1 MGFFFNKIDEQQ
13 EYIKGLRDIQL
24 QCNEHELSLDYY
36 HQAYKKI
43 CENAELSDISKTFF
57 ISELKTELFAYNV
70 FLPYFKITSYIILNR
85 ITDFV
90 TNLFK
95 INLDIIPI
103 TFPELYRLLSQ
114 IPQDESK
121 NILQQMN
128 ISMKTMSG
136 AITAIKNKS
145 ESDFIS
151 YMESETNN
159 LCNVCKALKVYEY
172 LYSFN
177 SLINPTSKT
186 SAIENE
192 FETLDKQNADNDIYP
207 ILKTGFSSVNIF
219 ADEEHSNFIP
229 EIGDSMIL
237 ILKDLEMLAEIT
249 PNNYTNDIENVI
261 FEKNFYPDC
270 HLRFTKMIFAWYYRI
285 INLILE
291 PNKLYDIEMQY
302 VNNALYG
309 HEEVKD
315 IVELADRFK
324 RIQDIRDDE
333 IEYYSKIN
341 SLEFVIPDDFFHNKM
356 YITESKEDEWLFSIC
371 LRPTDDNKK
380 KVQALQTFINT
391 IVENGNIEDN
401 FNTKATF
408 LYRMTGRKL
417 PNTKPGV
424 ITWKDEMKNYN
435 CFCYLVKNFEHD
447 FLCQS
452 KGNTRKGLYEKA
464 QGFFGII
471 GNIDNPSAK
480 ANDIQK
486 TKFNIY
492 YEQFKKDM
500 K

>member
-1 MGFFFNKIDEQQ
+1 MGFFLNKIDEKQ

-24 QCNEHELSLDYY
+24 QCNEHELALDYY

-57 ISELKTELFAYNV
+57 ISELKTELFACNV
-70 FLPYFKITSYIILNR
+70 FLPYFKTTSYIILNR
-85 ITDFV
+85 ITDFA

-95 INLDIIPI
+95 INLDITPI

-114 IPQDESK
+114 ISQDESK
-121 NILQQMN
+121 NILRLMN
-128 ISMKTMSG
+128 LSMKTMSG

-159 LCNVCKALKVYEY
+159 LCNVCKALKVYEF

-192 FETLDKQNADNDIYP
+192 FETLDKQNTDDNIYS
-207 ILKTGFSSVNIF
+207 ILKTGFSSFNIF
-219 ADEEHSNFIP
+219 ADKEYIETN
-229 EIGDSMIL
+229 DAL
-237 ILKDLEMLAEIT
+237 VDLVISIFETLEKLVEIT
-249 PNNYTNDIENVI
+249 PDNYTNDIESVI
-261 FEKNFYPDC
+261 LEKNIYPDC
-270 HLRFTKMIFAWYYRI
+270 YLRFTKRIFAWYYRI
-285 INLILE
+285 INQTLDSE
-291 PNKLYDIEMQY
+291 KLSDIEMQY
-302 VNNALYG
+302 VNNVLYG

-315 IVELADRFK
+315 IVEFANRYK
-324 RIQDIRDDE
+324 RIQDIHDDE
-333 IEYYSKIN
+333 IEYYSIIN
-341 SLEFVIPDDFFHNKM
+341 NLEFVIPDDFFYNKM
-356 YITESKEDEWLFSIC
+356 YTTESKEDEWLFSIY
-371 LRPTDDNKK
+371 LRPTDNNKK

-391 IVENGNIEDN
+391 IAENGYIEDN
-401 FNTKATF
+401 FHTKATF

-424 ITWKDEMKNYN
+424 ITWNDEMKNYN

-447 FLCQS
+447 FLCQP

-471 GNIDNPSAK
+471 GNIENPSAK

-486 TKFNIY
+486 TKFIIY

-500 K
+500 

>member
-1 MGFFFNKIDEQQ
+1 MEFVFSKINEQQ
-13 EYIKGLRDIQL
+13 EYIKGLRDI

-36 HQAYKKI
+36 HQEYNKI
-43 CENAELSDISKTFF
+43 CENTGLSDISKTFF
-57 ISELKTELFAYNV
+57 LSELKSDFFTYNV
-70 FLPYFKITSYIILNR
+70 FLPYIKITFYILLNR
-85 ITDFV
+85 ITDFG
-90 TNLFK
+90 TDFFK
-95 INLDIIPI
+95 INLNITPI
-103 TFPELYRLLSQ
+103 TFSELYGLLSQ
-114 IPQDESK
+114 LSQDERH
-121 NILQQMN
+121 NILKQMN

-136 AITAIKNKS
+136 VITAINNKS
-145 ESDFIS
+145 ESDFIL

-159 LCNVCKALKVYEY
+159 LYDVCKALKLYEL
-172 LYSFN
+172 LYSLN
-177 SLINPTSKT
+177 SLINPISKT
-186 SAIENE
+186 FKIEDE
-192 FETLDKQNADNDIYP
+192 FETLDKQKSDDDIYSK
-207 ILKTGFSSVNIF
+207 LKTGFSSFNIF
-219 ADEEHSNFIP
+219 ADEELGNFVS
-229 EIGDSMIL
+229 EAGDLMIL
-237 ILKDLEMLAEIT
+237 ILKNLEMLAEIT

-261 FEKNFYPDC
+261 LEKNFYPDC
-270 HLRFTKMIFAWYYRI
+270 HLRFTKRIFAGYYRI

-291 PNKLYDIEMQY
+291 PNKLSDVEMQY
-302 VNNALYG
+302 VNNVLYG

-324 RIQDIRDDE
+324 RIQEIRDDE

-341 SLEFVIPDDFFHNKM
+341 SLEFVIPDDFFYNKM
-356 YITESKEDEWLFSIC
+356 YTTESKEDEWIFSIY
-371 LRPTDDNKK
+371 LSPTDENKK

-391 IVENGNIEDN
+391 IAENGYIEDN
-401 FNTKATF
+401 FHTKATF

-417 PNTKPGV
+417 PNIRPGI
-424 ITWKDEMKNYN
+424 ITWKDETKNYN

-471 GNIDNPSAK
+471 GNIENPSAK

-486 TKFNIY
+486 TKFIIY